1 MNDSYLS
8 IGSNLFDRFENI
20 TLCIKKI
27 KLNNFQII
35 KKSSIYET
43 EPIGNI
49 DQNFFYNI
57 VLHIQTTYGLIDFF
71 KVTKEIEFEMG
82 RKLDSRKNYPRII
95 DIDIL
100 TFSDTI
106 INNINLELPHPRLH
120 ERKFVLIPW
129 NEIDSS
135 YIIPSFDKP
144 VSSLLK
150 NVKDISKVRKLNIVL

>member
-1 MNDSYLS
+1 
-8 IGSNLFDRFENI
+8 
-20 TLCIKKI
+20 
-27 KLNNFQII
+27 
-35 KKSSIYET
+35 
-43 EPIGNI
+43 
-49 DQNFFYNI
+49 
-57 VLHIQTTYGLIDFF
+57 LIDFF